1 MMGSLLRART
11 TAVWLLLVAATV
23 LSWEV
28 GHGVGFEDV
37 RHAGIAILVVAFI
50 KVRLVIL
57 DFMELRHAPLPFRIF
72 GEIGPLVI
80 CALLIAMYQRTA

>member
-11 TAVWLLLVAATV
+11 TAVWLLLVGATV

-28 GHGVGFEDV
+28 GHGVGFDDV

-57 DFMELRHAPLPFRIF
+57 DFMELRHAPLPFRII
-72 GEIGPLVI
+72 GEIGPIGI
-80 CALLIAMYQRTA
+80 CAFLIAMYLRTA